1 MGGNHPGW
9 GDDSPPAA
17 RTAFRSVLEHGREPQ
32 TAGHAAPL
40 TPRQCIPVPDHRRH
54 TAEPQDWLL
63 SHAWQLM
70 AVIAVALGAYL
81 TISAPE
87 LTARTTA

>member
-1 MGGNHPGW
+1 
-9 GDDSPPAA
+9 
-17 RTAFRSVLEHGREPQ
+17 
-32 TAGHAAPL
+32 
-40 TPRQCIPVPDHRRH
+40 
-54 TAEPQDWLL
+54 
-63 SHAWQLM
+63 M